1 MKRFFGNDSILKI
14 FSFVIALIIWFYII
28 VVLDPAVEISVRD
41 VPIRY
46 VQQNALLE
54 QGLSI
59 VGESRETVEVRL
71 KGSRKRL
78 VNIYAE
84 NILATV
90 DLSSVTKAGEHS
102 LPINISAPYDYL
114 EVVNKKPY
122 TVDIAVDKLVEEKR
136 NIRIKTNGN
145 PEAGFIAGN
154 AETNPKT
161 VLLKGAASVISDI
174 SDVRISLD
182 ITNASRD
189 INTVAVVE
197 LVDSKG
203 NVIDETSELFELVSL
218 DISKA
223 EVFCP
228 IMRLKTVPIK
238 ADLGFEIPEGTS
250 VAVQPNTITIYGY
263 GEDIEGIEEIKTA
276 PITSLSELSSG
287 KTVSCGIV
295 LPENIKPRDDVATVN
310 VKLSTAEQ

>member
-122 TVDIAVDKLVEEKR
+122 TVDITVDKLVEEKR

-189 INTVAVVE
+189 INTVAVIE

-203 NVIDETSELFELVSL
+203 NVIDETGELFELVSL

-238 ADLGFEIPEGTS
+238 ADLGFEVPEGTS

-263 GEDIEGIEEIKTA
+263 AEDIEGIEEIKTA
-276 PITSLSELSSG
+276 PITSLSELSDG